1 MNFRDLKIWQKGMLL
16 VEEIYLISRDFP
28 SDEKFGLTSQ
38 ICRAAVSIP
47 SNISEG
53 YGRNSNKDFLKFLA
67 ISRGSLN
74 EVETQLEI
82 ATRLD
87 FINKEQSAKS
97 REIITE
103 LHKMIHTF
111 GKSLKI
117 SDDPL
122 L

>member
-53 YGRNSNKDFLKFLA
+53 YGLK
-67 ISRGSLN
+67 
-74 EVETQLEI
+74 
-82 ATRLD
+82 
-87 FINKEQSAKS
+87 
-97 REIITE
+97 
-103 LHKMIHTF
+103 TF
-111 GKSLKI
+111 
-117 SDDPL
+117 
-122 L
+122 